1 MFSAPPYSGFSFI
14 SLNHRTR
21 QSRSFLWT
29 FCGSCDFHLCFPWP
43 LCGKFDF
50 SPASLLSD
58 RENKVGSGPDRKSK
72 VESGPDRKNKVGSG
86 PGIAVLFTPLPFYY
100 ATCIPSVCT
109 DEDLMVSLTQTFS
122 EIDRKVVGLDCH
134 EEGRSNHAKFDGF
147 DAFVCEETNSAEVD
161 MLLVNEKFQI
171 DLQIC

>member
-1 MFSAPPYSGFSFI
+1 MKQDSKWRLVADSWGKIPDGFFYGNI
-14 SLNHRTR
+14 HIVGMYEECL
-21 QSRSFLWT
+21 QIQ
-29 FCGSCDFHLCFPWP
+29 GSVTP
-43 LCGKFDF
+43 LRDDSKINFQGKYCKIFYE
-50 SPASLLSD
+50 SD

-134 EEGRSNHAKFDGF
+134 EEGRSNHAN
-147 DAFVCEETNSAEVD
+147 EETNSAEVD